1 MRCLNCV
8 IILSLVTILLWL
20 PLPAIALPLPTIPAT
35 SDTPVAQI
43 SAEDFSQAGVDKMLS
58 QDYAGAI
65 ENFIQAIRLDPNN
78 AKTYS
83 NLGLARAN
91 LGDQIGA
98 ISEFSQALHL
108 NPELSTAY
116 YNRGFIRSKLQ
127 DYQGALLDLNS
138 AIRLNP
144 QDADAYQCR
153 YFVRYTLGQQ
163 GVIEDLHQAAQLY
176 LDQGKLEEYQGVVN
190 TINQLQKPTNFLG
203 WERIPI

>member
-1 MRCLNCV
+1 MSYLNI
-8 IILSLVTILLWL
+8 IILSLLTILLWL

-58 QDYAGAI
+58 QDYTGAI
-65 ENFIQAIRLDPNN
+65 EDFIQAIRLDPNN
-78 AKTYS
+78 AKAYS
-83 NLGLARAN
+83 NLGLARATI
-91 LGDQIGA
+91 GDQIGA
-98 ISEFSQALHL
+98 ISEFSQALNL

-127 DYQGALLDLNS
+127 DYQGALLDLNQ

-144 QDADAYQCR
+144 QDADAYQCL
-153 YFVRYTLGQQ
+153 YFVRYTLGPQ

-176 LDQGKLEEYQGVVN
+176 LDQGRLEEYQGAVN

-203 WERIPI
+203 WEKISI

>member
-1 MRCLNCV
+1 
-8 IILSLVTILLWL
+8 
-20 PLPAIALPLPTIPAT
+20 
-35 SDTPVAQI
+35 
-43 SAEDFSQAGVDKMLS
+43 MLS

-144 QDADAYQCR
+144 QEADAYQCR